1 METKA
6 PSLLNAVPPYGHV
19 ITSEKWRNSSLI
31 QSLKGGG
38 VKILFE
44 NELGVA
50 DFHLPNK
57 SCILYVSECDIIAG
71 NSYKRKLVRYRNTSS
86 SFQELVLVEKTRL
99 SEQNFSAV
107 QKFVVLDLGLTLLP
121 VSGQTEASQLI
132 SQIVHG
138 EGRENPFRR
147 RSSSRLLDPKVL
159 VLVQRVPGVGGV
171 KALALLQEFSS
182 VHGEG
187 RENPF
192 RRRSSSRLLD
202 PKVLVLV
209 QRVPGVGGVKALA
222 LLQEFSSVH
231 QLCNAAPHELEPI
244 VGQAAAQQIH
254 SFFHKPT
261 AAGT

>member
-1 METKA
+1 MDTVSILSLSILYCINSCDLMETKA

-71 NSYKRKLVRYRNTSS
+71 NSYKRKLTSS

-121 VSGQTEASQLI
+121 V
-132 SQIVHG
+132 HG

-147 RSSSRLLDPKVL
+147 RSSSQV
-159 VLVQRVPGVGGV
+159 
-171 KALALLQEFSS
+171 
-182 VHGEG
+182 
-187 RENPF
+187 
-192 RRRSSSRLLD
+192 LD